1 MKDNAIVAVN
11 EQGLM
16 KRIKDVIAV
25 ALMPVALTFSG
36 GTSAQPPTDP
46 LLSEIASGIESYRT
60 KTITLRLRLR
70 NIDRTF
76 GRIVFYDRKNVDIT
90 FDVSDD
96 AMTGRISVDMLN
108 AHEGLEYFV
117 TFTVVKVGA
126 LGELV
131 GTLVGFQPV
140 LAEAIPEGKA
150 K

>member
-1 MKDNAIVAVN
+1 MKSITNI
-11 EQGLM
+11 
-16 KRIKDVIAV
+16 IAV
-25 ALMPVALTFSG
+25 LIIPVALTFSRG
-36 GTSAQPPTDP
+36 IAAQPSTDP
-46 LLSEIASGIESYRT
+46 LLSEIAAGIESYRT

-76 GRIVFYDRKNVDIT
+76 HKIIFYDRKNVDIT

-96 AMTGRISVDMLN
+96 AMTGRIAVDMLN

-117 TFTVVKVGA
+117 TFTVVKVGS

-140 LAEAIPEGKA
+140 LADAIPEGKA